1 MSKAGDQQ
9 SVHLPGQDLIYIHK
23 LERREKLS
31 EGTVT
36 SVPASVFG
44 GPTDCRKMTEQEK
57 PPSLQTQEMTSLS
70 HLAFSVL
77 A

>member
-1 MSKAGDQQ
+1 M
-9 SVHLPGQDLIYIHK
+9 YIHK

-31 EGTVT
+31 EGIVT
-36 SVPASVFG
+36 SVPAGVFG
-44 GPTDCRKMTEQEK
+44 GPTDCRKMIEEEK

-70 HLAFSVL
+70 QLAFSGL